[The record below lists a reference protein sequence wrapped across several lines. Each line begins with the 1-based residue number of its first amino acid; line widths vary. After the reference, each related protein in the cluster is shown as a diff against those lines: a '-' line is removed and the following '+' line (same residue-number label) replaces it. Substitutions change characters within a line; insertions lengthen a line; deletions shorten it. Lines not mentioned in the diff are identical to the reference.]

1 MPLFMKRTRWK
12 NSLLIFTLC
21 VFLIQCHSN
30 PNGVIPNKTFLST
43 VALDES
49 ETALYN
55 KKEVIYGRTYGTALT
70 MEIFTPKS
78 GANGKGIVFFVSEGW
93 YSDHDKI
100 EGNVSLYIEP
110 LLKKGYTVFAVVH
123 GSNPKFTLEENVAQ
137 AQRAVRFIRFH
148 AAAFGIDG
156 QHLGATGDSAGGH
169 LSLMVG
175 SFIPGNRYA
184 HDPVDQTSSQVQA
197 VVAFFPPT
205 DFLNWGQ
212 TGHHMLGRHPKVPL
226 LGAFQFQK
234 LDAST
239 NVLELI
245 KDSSQILTIAKS
257 LSPIYQVNE
266 RSAPTLIIYGDQDSY
281 IPTQQSEAFAAKLK
295 GFHVPCHVIVEKG
308 GEHDATTI
316 KNNFGEAL
324 LWMDKY
330 LK

>member
-1 MPLFMKRTRWK
+1 MKRSPI
-12 NSLLIFTLC
+12 SLPFILLALC
-21 VFLIQCHSN
+21 VLLVQCQSDN
-30 PNGVIPNKTFLST
+30 INTALNKTTPQLLTFD
-43 VALDES
+43 AAN
-49 ETALYN
+49 ETDLYSR
-55 KKEVIYGRTYGTALT
+55 KEVIYGRTYGTALT
-70 MEIFTPKS
+70 MEVFTPKS
-78 GANGKGIVFFVSEGW
+78 GANGRGIVFFVSEGW
-93 YSDHDKI
+93 YSDRSKI
-100 EGNVSLYIEP
+100 EGNIALYIEP
-110 LLKKGYTVFAVVH
+110 LIKSGYTVFAVVH
-123 GSNPKFTLEENVAQ
+123 GSNPKFSLQENVEH

-148 AAAFGIDG
+148 AARFGIDG
-156 QHLGATGDSAGGH
+156 QRLGATGDSAGGH
-169 LSLMVG
+169 LSLLVG
-175 SFIPGNRYA
+175 SLNPIIDEATADSVERM
-184 HDPVDQTSSQVQA
+184 SSQVQA